1 MHGMALPCLV
11 RAVING
17 AWKWKRTSVDRRS
30 VARSFT
36 RLRAKSLSPPAFSP
50 FLQF

>member
-1 MHGMALPCLV
+1 MVLPCLV

-17 AWKWKRTSVDRRS
+17 AWKWKRKSVDRRS

-36 RLRAKSLSPPAFSP
+36 RLRAKSLSPQAFSP